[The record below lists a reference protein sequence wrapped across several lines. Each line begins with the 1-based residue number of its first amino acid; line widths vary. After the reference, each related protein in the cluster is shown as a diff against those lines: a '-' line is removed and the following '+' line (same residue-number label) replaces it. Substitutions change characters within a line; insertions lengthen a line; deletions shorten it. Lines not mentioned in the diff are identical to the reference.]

1 MPQKKLDASDETV
14 RLTLRLPKRLTD
26 DIDRMRGKATRSEYI
41 RTMIEATVGLI
52 APIELKFETK
62 PMPKIKGIKI
72 MPDEPH
78 RHRFSKEGIQ
88 IGTKMVGRI
97 QKPVYSY
104 PCMDQRCVET
114 KVE

>member
-62 PMPKIKGIKI
+62 PMPEPDLGKPARRIYVEPIK
-72 MPDEPH
+72 
-78 RHRFSKEGIQ
+78 
-88 IGTKMVGRI
+88 
-97 QKPVYSY
+97 KPVKGGCDHTWVRAGSIF
-104 PCMDQRCVET
+104 DRCT
-114 KVE
+114 KCEERKRH

>member
-52 APIELKFETK
+52 VPIELKFETK
-62 PMPKIKGIKI
+62 PMPEKPARRIYVEPIKVKC
-72 MPDEPH
+72 EH
-78 RHRFSKEGIQ
+78 
-88 IGTKMVGRI
+88 TKGWKRGNI
-97 QKPVYSY
+97 FDT
-104 PCMDQRCVET
+104 CIECGET
-114 KVE
+114 KRH